1 MKKITSNKTNI
12 YVLKMN
18 QKNYRDLTQVFLL
31 VKVILTMMDHN
42 FI

>member
-18 QKNYRDLTQVFLL
+18 QKSYRDLTQVFLL
-31 VKVILTMMDHN
+31 VKVTLTMMDHN